1 MLPKSASLLLATAVA
16 AALAGLGCADA
27 FAQAPKTIRI
37 IVPIAAGGADD
48 FVSRLLADQVSRMQ
62 GVSTVVENRPGAGT
76 VIGTEA
82 ASRAAPDGGTL
93 MITDSSFVVSP
104 NLRKLAF
111 DPFTDFAPICVLARV
126 PMIIAVNSS
135 SPFASFADFIAEARA
150 KPGDLTIAG
159 TGPATVFHIGVE
171 KLKRVAKVD
180 LTFVPY
186 SGGGPVL
193 NALLGDHVSAMLNSY
208 ATASGQLQAG
218 KLRALA
224 AAMHQRIDALPQ
236 VPTVAEFGY
245 GDYNV
250 DFWVGLFAPA
260 KTPKDITAQIEG
272 WFKAAIV
279 APEVQGKLKIQGL
292 NPVMIC
298 GNDFAAL
305 IRQQYEE
312 YGSLIREAKITAE

>member
-1 MLPKSASLLLATAVA
+1 MTRKPIRLLLVVTLA
-16 AALAGLGCADA
+16 AALAGLAAPDA
-27 FAQAPKTIRI
+27 CAQAPKTIRI

-62 GVSTVVENRPGAGT
+62 GVATVVENRPGAGT
-76 VIGTEA
+76 VVGTEA
-82 ASRAAPDGGTL
+82 AARAAPDGGNL

-111 DPFTDFAPICVLARV
+111 DPLADFTPICVLARV
-126 PMIIAVNSS
+126 PMIIAVNSA
-135 SPFASFADFIAEARA
+135 SPYASFADFIAAARA
-150 KPGDLTIAG
+150 RPGELTIAG

-171 KLKRVAKVD
+171 KLKRIAHVD

-186 SGGGPVL
+186 GGGGPVL

-218 KLRALA
+218 KLRPLA
-224 AAMHQRIDALPQ
+224 AAMGKRIDALPTL
-236 VPTVAEFGY
+236 PTVAEFGY
-245 GDYNV
+245 PDYEV
-250 DFWVGLFAPA
+250 DFWIGLFAPA
-260 KTPKDITAQIEG
+260 KTPKEVTAQIES

-279 APEVQGKLKIQGL
+279 TPEVQGKLKIQGL

-298 GNDFAAL
+298 GDDFAAL
-305 IRQQYEE
+305 IRAQYDE
-312 YGSLIREAKITAE
+312 YGRLVREANFTAE

>member
-1 MLPKSASLLLATAVA
+1 MPKRARLILAAV
-16 AALAGLGCADA
+16 ALAGFGYVGAL
-27 FAQAPKTIRI
+27 AQAPKTIRI

-82 ASRAAPDGGTL
+82 ASRAAPDGGNL

-104 NLRKLAF
+104 HLRKLAF
-111 DPFTDFAPICVLARV
+111 DPLVDFAPICALARV
-126 PMIIAVNSS
+126 PMIIAVNSA
-135 SPFASFADFIAEARA
+135 SPYASFADFIAAARA
-150 KPGDLTIAG
+150 KPGELTIAG

-171 KLKRVAKVD
+171 KLKRIAQVD

-186 SGGGPVL
+186 GGGGPVL
-193 NALLGDHVSAMLNSY
+193 NALLGGHVSAMLNSY

-224 AAMHQRIDALPQ
+224 AAMRKRIEALPD
-236 VPTVAEFGY
+236 VPTVAEFGLP
-245 GDYNV
+245 DYEV
-250 DFWVGLFAPA
+250 DFWIGLFAPA
-260 KTPKDITAQIEG
+260 KTPREVTAQIES

-279 APEVQGKLKIQGL
+279 APEVQEKLKIQGL

-298 GNDFAAL
+298 GSDFAAL
-305 IRQQYEE
+305 IRTQYDE
-312 YGSLIREAKITAE
+312 YARLVRDAKITAE